1 MTAAGQQLERR
12 ALGAQKGRKTMKLS
26 GNYGKRFSVECE
38 DKHVRPYSWTRFTHD
53 IDNFERLGLITTN
66 NAERA
71 DLDDDYIIHVEAHAI
86 YDEDF
91 QRFMRC
97 VDRAIYRTFLD
108 NSVMITHNY
117 DRSEVVRI
125 MFQW

>member
-1 MTAAGQQLERR
+1 MNGAPS
-12 ALGAQKGRKTMKLS
+12 GAQRGRKTMKLN
-26 GNYGKRFSVECE
+26 GNYGDRFSAKCE

-53 IDNFERLGLITTN
+53 IDNFEHLGLIKTN
-66 NAERA
+66 NAEPA
-71 DLDDDYIIHVEAHAI
+71 DIDDDYIIHIEARAI

-125 MFQW
+125 TFQW

>member
-1 MTAAGQQLERR
+1 MNGAPS
-12 ALGAQKGRKTMKLS
+12 GAQRGRKTMKLN
-26 GNYGKRFSVECE
+26 GNYGDRFSAKCE

-53 IDNFERLGLITTN
+53 IDNFERLGLIKTN

-71 DLDDDYIIHVEAHAI
+71 DIDDDYIIHIEARAI

-125 MFQW
+125 TFQW